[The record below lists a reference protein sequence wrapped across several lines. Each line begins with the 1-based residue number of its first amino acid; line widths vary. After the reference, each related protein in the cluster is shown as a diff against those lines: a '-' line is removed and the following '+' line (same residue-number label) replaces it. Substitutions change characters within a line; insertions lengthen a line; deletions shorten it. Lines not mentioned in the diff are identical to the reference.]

1 MRDLTTTSQG
11 TFGLPPGWKF
21 DYPWSMVKIGF
32 WLWMVSG
39 FERLPTQQEVMAYDP
54 RWITDMQLAYQVYS
68 FYKTQSPLFEILRQS
83 EENEGEIDFKARR
96 EGGGEV
102 PMNGKNYNADADMGT
117 WEMLMKQA
125 KAKEGRKK

>member
-1 MRDLTTTSQG
+1 MRDLTTKSQG
-11 TFGLPPGWKF
+11 TFGLPKRWKF

-68 FYKTQSPLFEILRQS
+68 FYKTDSPLFEILRQAEDS
-83 EENEGEIDFKARR
+83 EGEIDFKAKR
-96 EGGGEV
+96 EGTE
-102 PMNGKNYNADADMGT
+102 PINQKNYNADADMGA
-117 WEMLMKQA
+117 WEMLMQQA
-125 KAKEGRKK
+125 KANENKR